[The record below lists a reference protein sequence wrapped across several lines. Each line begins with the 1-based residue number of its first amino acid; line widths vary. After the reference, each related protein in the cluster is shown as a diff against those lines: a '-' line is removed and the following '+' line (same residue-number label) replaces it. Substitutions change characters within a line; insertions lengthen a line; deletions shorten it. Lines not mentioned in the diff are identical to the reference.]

1 MWRCI
6 KLTWTGQPTPATAV
20 YLGYGKISDGKSIK
34 VTVPES
40 TTITAG
46 KFYLLD
52 GFLGVAMESV
62 TTGEGGTSEVTLSI
76 ENAEYETDQIN
87 TGEAFTKGADVY
99 WDSSNKRLT
108 TAATA
113 LYAGQVTSA
122 KDSNNV
128 IWFKLAPRVIT
139 NADALASFLRNSVQ
153 AGLLAGAPTAAS
165 THADGDAYDFN
176 VDIEP
181 GLVKVNNV
189 LKEFAAQAN
198 FDIDN
203 GAESPLS
210 AAKPD
215 IIYTVVAAEANG
227 VVTMV
232 PVAGAAAAA
241 DAAAAPTT
249 AAITAA
255 VGHANWIR
263 LFNTKISRT
272 GASAISQTYDN
283 SVRPSY

>member
-1 MWRCI
+1 MA
-6 KLTWTGQPTPATAV
+6 WTGQPTPATAV

-34 VTVPES
+34 VDVPES
-40 TTITAG
+40 TTSTAG
-46 KFYLLD
+46 KLYLLD

-62 TTGEGGTSEVTLSI
+62 TTGEGETSEVTLSI

-87 TGEAFTKGADVY
+87 TEEDFTKGADVY
-99 WDSSNKRLT
+99 WDSTNKRLT
-108 TAATA
+108 TTATA

-122 KDSNNV
+122 KDDSNNV

-139 NADALASFLRNSVQ
+139 NADALASYLRNSVQ

-165 THADGDAYDFN
+165 THTDGDTYDFN

-189 LKEFAAQAN
+189 LQEFAAQAN

-263 LFNTKISRT
+263 LFNTRLHRT
-272 GASAISQTYDN
+272 AADACTQTYDN

>member
-1 MWRCI
+1 M
-6 KLTWTGQPTPATAV
+6 TWTGQPTPATAV

-34 VTVPES
+34 VAVPES

-46 KFYLLD
+46 KLYLLE

-62 TTGEGGTSEVTLSI
+62 TTGEGETSEVTLSI

-87 TGEAFTKGADVY
+87 TEEAFTKGADVY
-99 WDSSNKRLT
+99 WDSNNKRLT

-153 AGLLAGAPTAAS
+153 AGLLAGAPTTAS
-165 THADGDAYDFN
+165 THADGGAYDFN

-189 LKEFAAQAN
+189 LKEFAAQVD

-203 GAESPLS
+203 GAESPISSS
-210 AAKPD
+210 ATD
-215 IIYTVVAAEANG
+215 IIYTVVAAEEDGNITLE
-227 VVTMV
+227 V
-232 PVAGAAAAA
+232 VAGAAAGSEEV
-241 DAAAAPTT
+241 APPTDEDIST
-249 AAITAA
+249 E
-255 VGHANWIR
+255 VGHDNWIK

>member
-1 MWRCI
+1 M
-6 KLTWTGQPTPATAV
+6 TWTGQPTPATAV

-34 VTVPES
+34 VDVPES

-46 KFYLLD
+46 KLYLLD

-87 TGEAFTKGADVY
+87 IGEAFTKGADVY

-108 TAATA
+108 TTATA

-122 KDSNNV
+122 KGNNNV
-128 IWFKLAPRVIT
+128 IRFKLAPRVIT
-139 NADALASFLRNSVQ
+139 NADALASYLRNSVQ
-153 AGLLAGAPTAAS
+153 AGLLAGAPTTAS
-165 THADGDAYDFN
+165 THADGGAYDFN

-189 LKEFAAQAN
+189 LKEFAVQAD
-198 FDIDN
+198 FDIAH
-203 GAESPLS
+203 GVASPIS
-210 AAKPD
+210 EAKPD

-249 AAITAA
+249 AAISTE
-255 VGHANWIR
+255 VGHDNWIK

>member
-1 MWRCI
+1 M
-6 KLTWTGQPTPATAV
+6 TWTGQPTPATAV

-34 VTVPES
+34 VDVPES

-46 KFYLLD
+46 KLYLLD

-62 TTGEGGTSEVTLSI
+62 TTGGGETSEVTLSI

-99 WDSSNKRLT
+99 WDSNNKRLT

-153 AGLLAGAPTAAS
+153 AGLLAGAPTTAS
-165 THADGDAYDFN
+165 THADGGTYDFN

-189 LKEFAAQAN
+189 LKEFAAQVD

-263 LFNTKISRT
+263 LFNTRLHRT
-272 GASAISQTYDN
+272 DAAACTQTYDN

>member
-1 MWRCI
+1 M
-6 KLTWTGQPTPATAV
+6 TWTGQPTPATAV

-34 VTVPES
+34 VTVPKS

-46 KFYLLD
+46 KLYLLE

-62 TTGEGGTSEVTLSI
+62 TTGEGETSEVTLSI

-87 TGEAFTKGADVY
+87 TEEAFTKGADVY
-99 WDSSNKRLT
+99 WDSTNKRLT
-108 TAATA
+108 TTATA

-122 KDSNNV
+122 KDNNNV

-153 AGLLAGAPTAAS
+153 AGLLAGAPTTAS
-165 THADGDAYDFN
+165 THADGGAYDFN

-189 LKEFAAQAN
+189 LKEFAAQVD

-203 GAESPLS
+203 GAESPISSS
-210 AAKPD
+210 ATD
-215 IIYTVVAAEANG
+215 IIYTVVAAEEDGNITLE
-227 VVTMV
+227 V
-232 PVAGAAAAA
+232 VAGAAAGSEEV
-241 DAAAAPTT
+241 APPTDEDIST
-249 AAITAA
+249 E
-255 VGHANWIR
+255 VGHDNWIK

>member
-1 MWRCI
+1 M
-6 KLTWTGQPTPATAV
+6 TWTGQPTPATAI

-34 VTVPES
+34 VDVPES

-46 KFYLLD
+46 KLYLLE

-87 TGEAFTKGADVY
+87 TEEAFTKGADVY
-99 WDSSNKRLT
+99 WDSTNKRLT
-108 TAATA
+108 TTATA

-165 THADGDAYDFN
+165 THADGGAYDFN

-189 LKEFAAQAN
+189 LKEFAAQVD

-203 GAESPLS
+203 GAESPISSS
-210 AAKPD
+210 ATD
-215 IIYTVVAAEANG
+215 IIYTVVAAEEDGNITLE
-227 VVTMV
+227 V
-232 PVAGAAAAA
+232 VAGAAAGSE
-241 DAAAAPTT
+241 DVKPPTDEDIST
-249 AAITAA
+249 E
-255 VGHANWIR
+255 VGHDNWIK

>member
-1 MWRCI
+1 M
-6 KLTWTGQPTPATAV
+6 TWTGQPTPATAV

-62 TTGEGGTSEVTLSI
+62 TTGEGETSEVTLSI

-99 WDSSNKRLT
+99 WDSNNKRLT

-165 THADGDAYDFN
+165 THADGDTYDFN

-203 GAESPLS
+203 GAESPISSS
-210 AAKPD
+210 ATD
-215 IIYTVVAAEANG
+215 IIYTVVAAEEDGNITLE
-227 VVTMV
+227 V
-232 PVAGAAAAA
+232 VAGAAAGSE
-241 DAAAAPTT
+241 DVEPPTDEDIST
-249 AAITAA
+249 E
-255 VGHANWIR
+255 VGHDNWIK

>member
-1 MWRCI
+1 M
-6 KLTWTGQPTPATAV
+6 TWTGQPTPATAV

-34 VTVPES
+34 VDVPES

-62 TTGEGGTSEVTLSI
+62 TTGERETSEVTLSI

-99 WDSSNKRLT
+99 WDSTNKRLT
-108 TAATA
+108 TTATA

-128 IWFKLAPRVIT
+128 IRFKLAPRVIT
-139 NADALASFLRNSVQ
+139 NADALASYLRNSVQ
-153 AGLLAGAPTAAS
+153 AGLLAGAPTTAS
-165 THADGDAYDFN
+165 IHADAGAFDFN
-176 VDIEP
+176 VDVAA
-181 GLVKVNNV
+181 GLVKVHNV

>member
-1 MWRCI
+1 M
-6 KLTWTGQPTPATAV
+6 TWTGQPTPATAV

-34 VTVPES
+34 VDVPES

-46 KFYLLD
+46 KLYLLD

-62 TTGEGGTSEVTLSI
+62 TTGERETSEVTLSI

-87 TGEAFTKGADVY
+87 TEEAFTFTKGADVY
-99 WDSSNKRLT
+99 WDSTNKRLT
-108 TAATA
+108 TTATA

-122 KDSNNV
+122 KDDSNNV

-139 NADALASFLRNSVQ
+139 NADALASYLRNSVQ
-153 AGLLAGAPTAAS
+153 AGLLAGAPTTPS
-165 THADGDAYDFN
+165 THADGGAYDFN

-189 LKEFAAQAN
+189 LKEFAAQVD

-232 PVAGAAAAA
+232 PVAGVAAAA

-255 VGHANWIR
+255 VEHTNWIR

>member
-1 MWRCI
+1 M
-6 KLTWTGQPTPATAV
+6 TWTGQPTPATAV

-46 KFYLLD
+46 KLYLLD

-87 TGEAFTKGADVY
+87 TEEAFTKGADVY
-99 WDSSNKRLT
+99 WDSTNKRLT
-108 TAATA
+108 TTATA

-153 AGLLAGAPTAAS
+153 AGLLAGAPTTAS
-165 THADGDAYDFN
+165 THADGGAYDFN

-189 LKEFAAQAN
+189 LKEFAAQVD

-203 GAESPLS
+203 GAESPISSS
-210 AAKPD
+210 ATD
-215 IIYTVVAAEANG
+215 IIYTVVAAEEDGNITLE
-227 VVTMV
+227 V
-232 PVAGAAAAA
+232 VAGAAAGSEEVTP
-241 DAAAAPTT
+241 PTDEDIST
-249 AAITAA
+249 E
-255 VGHANWIR
+255 VGHDNWIR
-263 LFNTKISRT
+263 LFNTRLHRT
-272 GASAISQTYDN
+272 AAAACTQTYDN

>member
-1 MWRCI
+1 M
-6 KLTWTGQPTPATAV
+6 TWTGQPTPATAV

-34 VTVPES
+34 VAVPES

-46 KFYLLD
+46 KFYLLES
-52 GFLGVAMESV
+52 FLGCAAQDV
-62 TTGEGGTSEVTLSI
+62 TTGAGETSEAVLSI
-76 ENAEYETDQIN
+76 EAAEYETDQIN
-87 TGEAFTKGADVY
+87 AAEAFAKGADVY

-108 TAATA
+108 TTATA
-113 LYAGQVTSA
+113 LYAGQVTVA
-122 KDSNNV
+122 KDANNV
-128 IWFKLAPRVIT
+128 IWFKLSPRVIT
-139 NADALASFLRNSVQ
+139 NADALADFLRNSVQ
-153 AGLLAGAPTAAS
+153 AGLLAGAPTTAS
-165 THADGDAYDFN
+165 THADAGAFDFN
-176 VDIEP
+176 VDVAA
-181 GLVKVNNV
+181 GLVKVHNV
-189 LKEFAAQAN
+189 LKEFAVQAD

-263 LFNTKISRT
+263 LFNTRLHRT
-272 GASAISQTYDN
+272 DAAACTQTYDN

>member
-1 MWRCI
+1 M
-6 KLTWTGQPTPATAV
+6 TWTGQPTPATAV

-34 VTVPES
+34 VDVPES

-46 KFYLLD
+46 KLYLLE
-52 GFLGVAMESV
+52 GFLGVAMESI
-62 TTGEGGTSEVTLSI
+62 TTGEEETSEVTLSI

-99 WDSSNKRLT
+99 WDSTNKRLT
-108 TAATA
+108 TTATA

-122 KDSNNV
+122 KDNNNV
-128 IWFKLAPRVIT
+128 IRFKLAPRVIT
-139 NADALASFLRNSVQ
+139 NADALASYLRNSVQ
-153 AGLLAGAPTAAS
+153 AGLLAGAPTTAS

-189 LKEFAAQAN
+189 LKEFAAQVD

-227 VVTMV
+227 VATMV

-249 AAITAA
+249 AAISTE
-255 VGHANWIR
+255 VGHDNWIK

>member
-1 MWRCI
+1 
-6 KLTWTGQPTPATAV
+6 
-20 YLGYGKISDGKSIK
+20 
-34 VTVPES
+34 VTVPKS

-46 KFYLLD
+46 KLYLLE

-62 TTGEGGTSEVTLSI
+62 TTGERETSEVTLSI

-87 TGEAFTKGADVY
+87 TEEAFTKGADVY
-99 WDSSNKRLT
+99 WDSTNKRLT
-108 TAATA
+108 TTATA

-153 AGLLAGAPTAAS
+153 AGLLAGAPTTAS
-165 THADGDAYDFN
+165 THADGGAYDFN

-189 LKEFAAQAN
+189 LKEFAAQVD

-203 GAESPLS
+203 GAESPISSS
-210 AAKPD
+210 ATD
-215 IIYTVVAAEANG
+215 IIYTVVAAEEDGNITLE
-227 VVTMV
+227 V
-232 PVAGAAAAA
+232 VAGAAAGSEEV
-241 DAAAAPTT
+241 APPTDEDIST
-249 AAITAA
+249 E
-255 VGHANWIR
+255 VGHDNWIK

>member
-1 MWRCI
+1 M
-6 KLTWTGQPTPATAV
+6 TWTGQPTPATAV

-46 KFYLLD
+46 KLYLLE

-62 TTGEGGTSEVTLSI
+62 TTGERETSEVTLSI

-87 TGEAFTKGADVY
+87 TGEAFAKGADVY
-99 WDSSNKRLT
+99 WDSNNKRLT
-108 TAATA
+108 TTATA

-122 KDSNNV
+122 KEDSNDV

-153 AGLLAGAPTAAS
+153 AGLLAGAPTTAS
-165 THADGDAYDFN
+165 THADGGTYDFN
-176 VDIEP
+176 VNIEP

-189 LKEFAAQAN
+189 LKEFAAQVD

-203 GAESPLS
+203 GAESPISSS
-210 AAKPD
+210 ATD
-215 IIYTVVAAEANG
+215 IIYTVVAAEEDGNITLE
-227 VVTMV
+227 V
-232 PVAGAAAAA
+232 VAGAAAGSE
-241 DAAAAPTT
+241 DVVPPTDEDIST
-249 AAITAA
+249 E
-255 VGHANWIR
+255 VGHDNWIK

-272 GASAISQTYDN
+272 GTSAISQTYDN

>member
-1 MWRCI
+1 M
-6 KLTWTGQPTPATAV
+6 TWTGQPTPATAV

-46 KFYLLD
+46 KLYLLE

-99 WDSSNKRLT
+99 WDSDNKRLT
-108 TAATA
+108 TTATA

-128 IWFKLAPRVIT
+128 IRFKLAPRVIT
-139 NADALASFLRNSVQ
+139 NADALASYLRNSVQ

-165 THADGDAYDFN
+165 THADGGAYDFN

-189 LKEFAAQAN
+189 LKEFAAQVD

>member
-1 MWRCI
+1 
-6 KLTWTGQPTPATAV
+6 
-20 YLGYGKISDGKSIK
+20 
-34 VTVPES
+34 VTVPKS

-46 KFYLLD
+46 KLYLLE

-62 TTGEGGTSEVTLSI
+62 TTGEGETSEVTLSI

-87 TGEAFTKGADVY
+87 TEEAFTKGADVY
-99 WDSSNKRLT
+99 WDSDNKRLT

-122 KDSNNV
+122 KDRNNV

-153 AGLLAGAPTAAS
+153 AGLLAGAPTTAS
-165 THADGDAYDFN
+165 THADGDTYDFN
-176 VDIEP
+176 VNIEP

-189 LKEFAAQAN
+189 LKEFAAQVD

-241 DAAAAPTT
+241 DAAAAPTS
-249 AAITAA
+249 AANTTA

-263 LFNTKISRT
+263 LFNTNISRT

>member
-1 MWRCI
+1 M
-6 KLTWTGQPTPATAV
+6 TWTGQPTPATAV

-46 KFYLLD
+46 KFYLLE

-62 TTGEGGTSEVTLSI
+62 TTGERETSEVTLSI

-99 WDSSNKRLT
+99 WDSNDKRLT
-108 TAATA
+108 TTATA

-128 IWFKLAPRVIT
+128 IRFKLAPRVIT

-165 THADGDAYDFN
+165 AHADGDAYDFN

-203 GAESPLS
+203 GAESPISSS
-210 AAKPD
+210 ATD
-215 IIYTVVAAEANG
+215 IIYTVVAAEEDGNITLE
-227 VVTMV
+227 V
-232 PVAGAAAAA
+232 VAGAAAGSE
-241 DAAAAPTT
+241 DVAPPTDEDIST
-249 AAITAA
+249 E
-255 VGHANWIR
+255 VGHDNWIK

-272 GASAISQTYDN
+272 GTSAISQTYDN